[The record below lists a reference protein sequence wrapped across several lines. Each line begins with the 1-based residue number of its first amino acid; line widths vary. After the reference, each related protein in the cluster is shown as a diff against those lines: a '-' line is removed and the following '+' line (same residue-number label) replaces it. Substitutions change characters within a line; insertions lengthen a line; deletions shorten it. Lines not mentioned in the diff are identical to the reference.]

1 MPNICWVKEVGHD
14 RFKCPFCLRD
24 YQPWAFK
31 PTNMKPNKLLIA
43 SCNGDESMAH
53 ELGMS
58 PNEVRVWFVL
68 WADTPSS
75 VLERR
80 MQEIGL
86 KLQEETRDMTTAELD
101 QLVIKKV
108 HETSARIYFQK
119 KFMTEANIAQLKFW
133 NEEDC
138 GRKWEYEHLLA
149 GFWAAT
155 APYYV
160 EGVTPYY
167 DNDDAITM
175 WGYSR
180 LLIMKQ
186 AST

>member
-1 MPNICWVKEVGHD
+1 
-14 RFKCPFCLRD
+14 
-24 YQPWAFK
+24 
-31 PTNMKPNKLLIA
+31 
-43 SCNGDESMAH
+43 
-53 ELGMS
+53 
-58 PNEVRVWFVL
+58 
-68 WADTPSS
+68 
-75 VLERR
+75 
-80 MQEIGL
+80 
-86 KLQEETRDMTTAELD
+86 MTTAELD

-119 KFMTEANIAQLKFW
+119 KFMTEANVAQLKFW

-155 APYYV
+155 APDYV

-167 DNDDAITM
+167 DNDDAVAM

-186 AST
+186 VST

>member
-1 MPNICWVKEVGHD
+1 
-14 RFKCPFCLRD
+14 
-24 YQPWAFK
+24 
-31 PTNMKPNKLLIA
+31 
-43 SCNGDESMAH
+43 MAI
-53 ELGMS
+53 ELGME
-58 PNEVRVWFVL
+58 PNEVRIWFVL
-68 WADTPSS
+68 WSDTPSS

-86 KLQEETRDMTTAELD
+86 KLQDETRDMSIEELN

-108 HETSARIYFQK
+108 DATSARIYFQK
-119 KFMTEANIAQLKFW
+119 KFMTEENIALIKEW
-133 NEEDC
+133 NENAC

-155 APYYV
+155 APDYV

-167 DNDDAITM
+167 TNDDAITM

-180 LLIMKQ
+180 LLVMKQ